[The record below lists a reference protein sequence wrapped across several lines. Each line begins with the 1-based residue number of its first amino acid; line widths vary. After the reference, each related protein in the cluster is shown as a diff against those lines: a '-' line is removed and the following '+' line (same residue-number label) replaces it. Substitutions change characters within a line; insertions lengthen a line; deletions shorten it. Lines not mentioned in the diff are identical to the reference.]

1 MLADIV
7 TLSIGMWLAVF
18 VAMLLFTLLSLR
30 WPLVQSIGV
39 SACVLLLGMGLA
51 LRHQQRQQ
59 RPLARTEDSFLA
71 VVVSE
76 PAEKPRTV
84 CVDLLLVKSGQRL
97 KSYIY
102 KEEKSQRLLP
112 GDGLRFRSRVTSIED
127 LHLGT
132 FDYGSYLRRQ
142 GFSGSCFVS
151 SHDWQHEQGLWAQLP
166 LVERFKLKALRWRH
180 ALLNRFAALKT
191 GHDDTYG
198 VLAAMTLGDKRMLSP
213 ALRQSYAEAGAA
225 HVLALSGLHM
235 GILYALLSLV
245 MLPARRKAITQLL
258 LVLTFWAFALLTG
271 LSVSVVRSALMLSLV
286 AVFSLRSARGSTLNL
301 LALAAIIILA
311 INPDAL
317 YDVGFQFSFL
327 SVFSILLLMP
337 VLNSFWSEDYLLHH
351 RLVALVWQL
360 GAVSVAAQI
369 GVAPLL
375 AHYFGQLP
383 VYFIATSMV
392 VIPAAYA
399 VLWLSVLFLL
409 FPLSWIGQLLLGVV
423 DAMNGVLTSI
433 SHWPGATISGLHLS
447 VFQVVMAYVA
457 LAALYMAVLRWQG
470 KKTFFTT

>member
-1 MLADIV
+1 
-7 TLSIGMWLAVF
+7 LAVTV
-18 VAMLLFTLLSLR
+18 VA
-30 WPLVQSIGV
+30 
-39 SACVLLLGMGLA
+39 ALLLWRRGLWQSVA
-51 LRHQQRQQ
+51 IGAAVFLFGATLAARQRDVLASEGLTIRQWQQQSAEPDAGTRLGRTRLFFLHQR
-59 RPLARTEDSFLA
+59 A
-71 VVVSE
+71 
-76 PAEKPRTV
+76 
-84 CVDLLLVKSGQRL
+84 
-97 KSYIY
+97 
-102 KEEKSQRLLP
+102 RLLE
-112 GDGLRFRSRVTSIED
+112 RYR
-127 LHLGT
+127 
-132 FDYGSYLRRQ
+132 
-142 GFSGSCFVS
+142 
-151 SHDWQHEQGLWAQLP
+151 EQGLEGQAYA
-166 LVERFKLKALRWRH
+166 LV
-180 ALLNRFAALKT
+180 
-191 GHDDTYG
+191 
-198 VLAAMTLGDKRMLSP
+198 AAMTLGDRS
-213 ALRQSYAEAGAA
+213 ALDRGLRATYNVSGAS

-317 YDVGFQFSFL
+317 YDVGFQLSFL

-337 VLNSFWSEDYLLHH
+337 VLNSFWSEDYLLRH

-360 GAVSVAAQI
+360 GAVSVAAQM